1 MRRNGEER
9 KALWGITVPHGHPT
23 GKELAKELRRGD
35 REHAARDN
43 TMEALKGGD

>member
-9 KALWGITVPHGHPT
+9 KALWRTTVPHGHPT
-23 GKELAKELRRGD
+23 GKELAKEFGRGD